1 MKTLILVTLFFLV
14 SLSLSIADDASFKKA
29 YSLYYQG
36 KPHQAINVLEAYVNE
51 YHDAKAL
58 YFLGYVYY
66 ESKKMVPAMKYFKE
80 AYIIDPDYSPL
91 IKKYMKKNN

>member
-1 MKTLILVTLFFLV
+1 MKIFIWVTLFFLV
-14 SLSLSIADDASFKKA
+14 SFSLCIADDASFKKA

-36 KPHQAINVLEAYVNE
+36 KPNQAINVLEAYVNE
-51 YHDAKAL
+51 YPDPKAL

-80 AYIIDPDYSPL
+80 AYLIDPDYSPM
-91 IKKYMKKNN
+91 IKKYMEEKK